1 MKKNYTAFTLA
12 EVLITLGIVGIV
24 AALIMPN
31 AINDFRRKLL
41 EIQFKKTDSVIEQAL
56 QNTKTELGIKDFTD
70 VYNSNKNDQN
80 NLVKELIE
88 INDVFEKQFKYV
100 KKMSQS
106 QYNNFEYKNGI
117 NHYTFFA
124 QDWQYCQHFGAFTLP
139 ADNFYFYFLPSG
151 ALISSA
157 DFSRGWLIISVD
169 INGPQKGPNKRGY
182 DIFLYGSYWACDP
195 LMQASDNLVGCW
207 PWAHK
212 NINPINKK
220 YTYWDSLYKPKS
232 YWEKL
237 RNEQ

>member
-12 EVLITLGIVGIV
+12 EILITLGIIGIV
-24 AALIMPN
+24 AALIIPN

-41 EIQFKKTDSVIEQAL
+41 EVQFRKVDSVIEQAL
-56 QNTKTELGIKDFTD
+56 QNTKTELGIEDFD
-70 VYNSNKNDQN
+70 DIYNSNKNDHD
-80 NLVKELIE
+80 NLVKELEE
-88 INDVFEKQFKYV
+88 INNIFEKQFKYV
-100 KKMSQS
+100 KKMTYW
-106 QYNNFEYKNGI
+106 QYHDFEYKNGI

-124 QDWQYCQHFGAFTLP
+124 QDWQYCQHFGNSNLP
-139 ADNFYFYFLPSG
+139 VSNFYYYFLPDG

-157 DFSRGWLIISVD
+157 DFSRGWLVISVD
-169 INGPQKGPNKRGY
+169 VNGPQKGPNKRGY

-237 RNEQ
+237 RNEK

>member
-12 EVLITLGIVGIV
+12 ETLITLGIIGIV
-24 AALIMPN
+24 AALIIPN

-41 EIQFKKTDSVIEQAL
+41 KIQFKKTDSVIEQAL
-56 QNTKTELGIKDFTD
+56 QNTKTELGIEDFTD

-117 NHYTFFA
+117 NHSSFFA
-124 QDWQYCQHFGAFTLP
+124 QDWRYCQHFGASTLP